1 MVTLSE
7 TLHYELALRGAKV
20 KVSVPCPGWV
30 STRIADSERNRPVE
44 LQTEFARVTRSLEEE
59 AAEKLLRQGVA
70 GGLPPELVAD
80 QVLEAIRTKSLHLH
94 PYPER
99 TVNTNSDGGHAR
111 RAKPGLRRSEATVSK
126 RSRAEVVK
134 PAFPAGLHRVCRASY
149 GTGLSSPGLSH
160 GWTGPLGVRS
170 LGNPPV
176 VNVSV

>member
-44 LQTEFARVTRSLEEE
+44 LQTEFAWVTRSPEEE

-80 QVLEAIRTKSLHLH
+80 QVLEAIRNQKFYIFTHTQKEQLIRIRMEDMLE
-94 PYPER
+94 ER
-99 TVNTNSDGGHAR
+99 N
-111 RAKPGLRRSEATVSK
+111 
-126 RSRAEVVK
+126 
-134 PAFPAGLHRVCRASY
+134 PAFVDPRQL
-149 GTGLSSPGLSH
+149 
-160 GWTGPLGVRS
+160 
-170 LGNPPV
+170 
-176 VNVSV
+176 